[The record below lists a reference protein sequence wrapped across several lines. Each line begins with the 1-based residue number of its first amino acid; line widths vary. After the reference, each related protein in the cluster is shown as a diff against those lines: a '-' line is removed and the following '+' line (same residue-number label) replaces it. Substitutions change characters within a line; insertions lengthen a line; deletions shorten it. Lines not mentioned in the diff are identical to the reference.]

1 MDNIIDTIK
10 QAADYYNSGMY
21 CSQAVL
27 SAFCEKYGLD
37 KETAQKISFGFNSGF
52 RCAEVCGA
60 VSGAILVI
68 GLKHG
73 DVKETGNIKTLE
85 YMNQF
90 KEKHGSVICRDLLGC
105 DISTPDGREKAITQN
120 LFTTRCVDLVQSAAQ
135 LLVDLGY

>member
-1 MDNIIDTIK
+1 MNDTVRI
-10 QAADYYNSGMY
+10 AADNYRGGLY
-21 CSQAVL
+21 CSQAIL

-37 KETAQKISFGFNSGF
+37 KEIAQRVSFVLNSGI

-73 DVKETGNIKTLE
+73 DSKEIGNVKTEE
-85 YMNQF
+85 YMKQF
-90 KEKHGSVICRDLLGC
+90 RARHNSVLCRDLLGC
-105 DISTPDGREKAITQN
+105 DISTINGREKAINEN
-120 LFTTRCVDLVQSAAQ
+120 LFTTRCLDLVQSAAQ

>member
-1 MDNIIDTIK
+1 MEDVVK
-10 QAADYYNSGMY
+10 QATDSYCGGLY
-21 CSQAVL
+21 CSQAIL

-37 KETAQKISFGFNSGF
+37 KEIAQRISFGLNSGF

-60 VSGAILVI
+60 VSGAVLLI

-73 DVKETGNIKTLE
+73 GVRETGNAKTLE
-85 YMNQF
+85 YMHHF
-90 KEKHGSVICRDLLGC
+90 REKHGSVICRDLLEC
-105 DISTPDGREKAITQN
+105 DIATPAGREKAIEEN

>member
-1 MDNIIDTIK
+1 MNDTIK
-10 QAADYYNSGMY
+10 QAADYYCSGLY

-37 KETAQKISFGFNSGF
+37 KETAQRISLGLNSGF

-60 VSGAILVI
+60 VSGAVLLI

-73 DVKETGNIKTLE
+73 DVKETCNAKTLE
-85 YMNQF
+85 YMNLF
-90 KEKHGSVICRDLLGC
+90 KEKHGSVICHDLLGC
-105 DISTPDGREKAITQN
+105 DISTPDGRETAIKQN
-120 LFTTRCVDLVQSAAQ
+120 LFTTRCVDMVRSAAQ